1 MSPVPQDVP
10 PARLY
15 VGHVMHMRLIP
26 RRHRFRYRVFSVL
39 IDIDRIDA
47 ALAGSRVMRHNRF
60 GILSLH
66 DRDHGARDGS
76 ALRPWVDAQLA
87 AAGIERPARVDLLAF
102 PRLWGFVFNPLS
114 IYYCHDGAGAL
125 TAMIYEVK
133 NTFGDQIAY
142 VLPAGTPRGGAYRQ
156 TQHKDMY
163 VSPFIAMDQT
173 YRFDLAE
180 PGERLA
186 IRIRQSGPEGE
197 TLIAT
202 QTGEARP
209 FTDASLARAV
219 ATHPLMTLKVMA
231 AIHWEALRLWLK
243 RVPIARA
250 ASGET
255 SEART

>member
-1 MSPVPQDVP
+1 VTASPLHATA
-10 PARLY
+10 ARLY

-39 IDIDRIDA
+39 IDIDRIAA

-60 GILSLH
+60 GILSFD
-66 DRDHGARDGS
+66 DRDHGPRDGGP
-76 ALRPWVDAQLA
+76 LRPWVDSQMA
-87 AAGIERPARVDLLAF
+87 AADLGRPARVDLLAF

-114 IYYCHDGAGAL
+114 IYYCRDGEGVL
-125 TAMIYEVK
+125 TAVIYEVK

-142 VLPAGTPRGGAYRQ
+142 VLPAGTPRGGAFRQ

-180 PGERLA
+180 PGDRLA
-186 IRIRQSGPEGE
+186 VRIRQSGPEGE

-209 FTDASLARAV
+209 FTDAALALAV

-243 RVPIARA
+243 RVPVARTP
-250 ASGET
+250 SGET
-255 SEART
+255 AGARS

>member
-1 MSPVPQDVP
+1 MEDA

-39 IDIDRIDA
+39 IDIDRIGE
-47 ALAGSRVMRHNRF
+47 ALAGSRLMRHNRLGVLAF
-60 GILSLH
+60 L
-66 DRDHGARDGS
+66 DRDHGPRDGTPI
-76 ALRPWVDAQLA
+76 RPWVDAQMTR
-87 AAGIERPARVDLLAF
+87 AGLEWPERVDLLAF
-102 PRLWGFVFNPLS
+102 PRLWGYVFNPLS
-114 IYYCHDGAGAL
+114 VYYCRDGAGVL
-125 TAMIYEVK
+125 TAVIYEVK

-142 VLPAGTPRGGAYRQ
+142 VLPAGAPRGGAYRH
-156 TQHKDMY
+156 TQGKDMY

-173 YRFDLAE
+173 YRFDLAP

-202 QTGEARP
+202 QTGDARP
-209 FTDASLARAV
+209 VTDAALARAV
-219 ATHPLMTLKVMA
+219 ASHPLMTLKVMA

-243 RVPIARA
+243 RVPLARGQDSVPA
-250 ASGET
+250 
-255 SEART
+255 EAQP